1 MKIIDIIFND
11 LKKDKNIYYSLIA
24 VLIISFVFGLLFITI
39 LKDSDKS
46 LLINQISNYFE
57 SIKNGQKLDLLNVL
71 FKNNGILLLI
81 WILGFSIIGIPILI
95 CILFYKG
102 FTLSF
107 TVTSLIYTFK
117 VDGILLSF
125 IYIFPHLILNIL
137 FYFILTYYSFKLSL
151 EFIYLL
157 FNKKKFNTNYLK
169 KYIIVLLISLVFISI
184 SSIYET
190 FIIPYLIK
198 MIY

>member
-46 LLINQISNYFE
+46 LLINQISSYFE
-57 SIKNGQKLDLLNVL
+57 SIKNGHKLDLLNVL